1 MSKKELFATCGSAG
15 MSTRDVIDVI
25 ACFIGHGVAPC
36 QVLPKFL
43 QRLKLR
49 SSSKLGARE
58 MIGP

>member
-1 MSKKELFATCGSAG
+1 MSQKELFATCASAG
-15 MSTRDVIDVI
+15 MSTRDVI

-49 SSSKLGARE
+49 S
-58 MIGP
+58 

>member
-1 MSKKELFATCGSAG
+1 MSQKELFATCASAG
-15 MSTRDVIDVI
+15 MSTRDVI

-43 QRLKLR
+43 QRLKLH